1 MGATR
6 VHMYRLKQSHEEI
19 IFTQTA
25 DMFAEIVSVTF
36 NSMLFRLDYFPVWFP
51 YLW

>member
-25 DMFAEIVSVTF
+25 DMFAEIVSVKH
-36 NSMLFRLDYFPVWFP
+36 SI
-51 YLW
+51 